1 MNRRD
6 WPEKI
11 QPGDMIT
18 YGDDRVEEVVFV
30 FAVTG
35 PHGDDKAWIQSLYRT
50 QDTVRVEWCSCR
62 LDTLRAHKTTIRNE
76 RIPGRSHANI
86 PQTTS

>member
-18 YGDDRVEEVVFV
+18 YGDDRVEEGVFV

-35 PHGDDKAWIQSLYRT
+35 AHGADKAWIQ
-50 QDTVRVEWCSCR
+50 
-62 LDTLRAHKTTIRNE
+62 
-76 RIPGRSHANI
+76 
-86 PQTTS
+86 